1 MIIKEK
7 AFESFTWID
16 IENANKKELEVIASK
31 YNLNYFL
38 IKDTLDIGHLPKYEQ
53 LHQHDFFIFRAY
65 TSNVKLNIDE
75 IGEMSNKIAFF
86 IFDNKLITIH
96 RAHFSFLNIHEEK
109 HIKISEFFLRIV
121 GFMIDSFKKPT
132 IEISNKI
139 TEIEKT
145 IFLKDYRAILIEELY
160 YIKTQSRILK
170 KIISITE
177 ATILKS
183 QDKYKVSYIYQD
195 IQDQLLNLL
204 TVNEESVDNSSH
216 LMNTYLSLS
225 DQKNNE
231 VVRLLTIFSVF
242 FLPLT
247 FIAGIYGMNFKIM
260 PELNWKLGYAF
271 ALCLMAIV
279 VVVIYLWFR
288 RKKIL

>member
-16 IENANKKELEVIASK
+16 IEKANKKELEVIASK

-38 IKDTLDIGHLPKYEQ
+38 IKDALDIGHLPKYEQ

-65 TSNVKLNIDE
+65 TSNVRLNIDE

-86 IFDNKLITIH
+86 IFDDKLITIH
-96 RAHFSFLNIHEEK
+96 RAHFPFLNLEEEK
-109 HIKISEFFLRIV
+109 DIKISEFFLKIV
-121 GFMIDSFKKPT
+121 GFMIDSFKTPT
-132 IEISNKI
+132 LEISDKI

-145 IFLKDYRAILIEELY
+145 IFLKDYRAVLIEELY

-195 IQDQLLNLL
+195 IQDTLLNLL
-204 TVNEESVDNSSH
+204 TVNEESVDNSTH

-247 FIAGIYGMNFKIM
+247 FIAGIYGMNFSFM
-260 PELNWKLGYAF
+260 PELTWKLGYAF
-271 ALCLMAIV
+271 ALSLMAIV
-279 VVVIYLWFR
+279 VIVIYLWFR
-288 RKKIL
+288 RKRIL

>member
-7 AFESFTWID
+7 AFDSFTWID
-16 IENANKKELEVIASK
+16 IEDANKKELEIIASK
-31 YNLNYFL
+31 YNLSYFL
-38 IKDTLDIGHLPKYEQ
+38 MKDSLDIGHLPKYEQ
-53 LHQHDFFIFRAY
+53 LHKHDFFIFRAY
-65 TSNVKLNIDE
+65 TSNINLNIDE

-86 IFDNKLITIH
+86 IFEDKLITIH

-109 HIKISEFFLRIV
+109 HIKLSELFLRIV
-121 GFMIDSFKKPT
+121 GFMIESFKKPT
-132 IEISNKI
+132 IELSNKI
-139 TEIEKT
+139 TQIEKT
-145 IFLKDYRAILIEELY
+145 IFLKDYRVVLIEELY
-160 YIKTQSRILK
+160 FIKSQARILK

-177 ATILKS
+177 SIIHQS
-183 QDKYKVSYIYQD
+183 QDKYKVSYIHQD

-204 TVNEESVDNSSH
+204 TMNEESLENSTQ

-242 FLPLT
+242 FLPLN
-247 FIAGIYGMNFKIM
+247 FIAGVYGMNFSFM
-260 PELNWKLGYAF
+260 PELTWKIGYAF

-279 VVVIYLWFR
+279 VIVIYLWFR
-288 RKKIL
+288 RKRIL

>member
-31 YNLNYFL
+31 YNLSYFL
-38 IKDTLDIGHLPKYEQ
+38 MKDSLDVGHLPKYEQ
-53 LHQHDFFIFRAY
+53 LHKHDFFIFRAY
-65 TSNVKLNIDE
+65 TSNINLNIDE

-86 IFDNKLITIH
+86 IFEDKLITIH

-109 HIKISEFFLRIV
+109 HIKLSELFLRIV
-121 GFMIDSFKKPT
+121 GFMIESFKKPT
-132 IEISNKI
+132 IDLSNKI
-139 TEIEKT
+139 TQIEKT
-145 IFLKDYRAILIEELY
+145 IFLKDYRVVLIEELY
-160 YIKTQSRILK
+160 FIKSQARILK

-177 ATILKS
+177 SIIHQS
-183 QDKYKVSYIYQD
+183 QDKYKVSYIHQD
-195 IQDQLLNLL
+195 IQDQLLHLL
-204 TVNEESVDNSSH
+204 TMNEESLENSTQ

-242 FLPLT
+242 FLPLN
-247 FIAGIYGMNFKIM
+247 FIAGIYGMNFSFM
-260 PELNWKLGYAF
+260 PELTWKLGYAF
-271 ALCLMAIV
+271 ALSLMAIV
-279 VVVIYLWFR
+279 VIVIYLWFR
-288 RKKIL
+288 RKRIL

>member
-38 IKDTLDIGHLPKYEQ
+38 IKDALDIGHLPKYEQ

-65 TSNVKLNIDE
+65 TSNVRLNIDE

-86 IFDNKLITIH
+86 IFDDKLITIH
-96 RAHFSFLNIHEEK
+96 RAHFPFLIFEEEK
-109 HIKISEFFLRIV
+109 DIKISEFFLKIV
-121 GFMIDSFKKPT
+121 GFMIDSFKTPT
-132 IEISNKI
+132 LEISDKI

-145 IFLKDYRAILIEELY
+145 IFLKDYRAVLTEELY

-170 KIISITE
+170 KILSITE

-195 IQDQLLNLL
+195 IQDTLLNLL
-204 TVNEESVDNSSH
+204 TVNEESVDNSTH

-242 FLPLT
+242 FLPLN
-247 FIAGIYGMNFKIM
+247 FIAGVYGMNFLFM
-260 PELNWKLGYAF
+260 PELSWKLGYAF

-288 RKKIL
+288 RKRIL

>member
-38 IKDTLDIGHLPKYEQ
+38 IKDALDIGHLPKYEQ

-65 TSNVKLNIDE
+65 TSNVNLNIDE

-86 IFDNKLITIH
+86 IFDDKLITIH
-96 RAHFSFLNIHEEK
+96 RAHFSFLNVEEEK
-109 HIKISEFFLRIV
+109 HIKISEFFLKIV

-145 IFLKDYRAILIEELY
+145 IFLKDYRAVLIEELY

-170 KIISITE
+170 KIIYPTE
-177 ATILKS
+177 HYLR
-183 QDKYKVSYIYQD
+183 KVNVSPSLSFGIDYT
-195 IQDQLLNLL
+195 LN
-204 TVNEESVDNSSH
+204 DNSHIRVEPTFRCAMFKMVDLESSGN
-216 LMNTYLSLS
+216 LISAGLNISY
-225 DQKNNE
+225 
-231 VVRLLTIFSVF
+231 F
-242 FLPLT
+242 F
-247 FIAGIYGMNFKIM
+247 GK
-260 PELNWKLGYAF
+260 
-271 ALCLMAIV
+271 
-279 VVVIYLWFR
+279 
-288 RKKIL
+288 

>member
-16 IENANKKELEVIASK
+16 IEKANKKELEVIASK

-38 IKDTLDIGHLPKYEQ
+38 IKDALDIGHLPKYEQ

-65 TSNVKLNIDE
+65 TSNVRLNIDE

-86 IFDNKLITIH
+86 IFDDKLITVH
-96 RAHFSFLNIHEEK
+96 RAHFPFLNLEEEK
-109 HIKISEFFLRIV
+109 DIEISEFFLKIV
-121 GFMIDSFKKPT
+121 GCMIDSFKTPT
-132 IEISNKI
+132 LEISDKI
-139 TEIEKT
+139 TQIEKT
-145 IFLKDYRAILIEELY
+145 IFLKDYRAVLIEELY

-183 QDKYKVSYIYQD
+183 QDKYKISYIYQD
-195 IQDQLLNLL
+195 IQDTLLNLL
-204 TVNEESVDNSSH
+204 TVNEESVDNSTH

-242 FLPLT
+242 FLPLN
-247 FIAGIYGMNFKIM
+247 FIAGVYGMNFLFM
-260 PELNWKLGYAF
+260 PELSWKLGYAF
-271 ALCLMAIV
+271 ALSLMAIV
-279 VVVIYLWFR
+279 VIVIYLWFR
-288 RKKIL
+288 RKRIL

>member
-1 MIIKEK
+1 
-7 AFESFTWID
+7 
-16 IENANKKELEVIASK
+16 
-31 YNLNYFL
+31 
-38 IKDTLDIGHLPKYEQ
+38 
-53 LHQHDFFIFRAY
+53 
-65 TSNVKLNIDE
+65 
-75 IGEMSNKIAFF
+75 
-86 IFDNKLITIH
+86 
-96 RAHFSFLNIHEEK
+96 
-109 HIKISEFFLRIV
+109 
-121 GFMIDSFKKPT
+121 MIDSFKKPT

-145 IFLKDYRAILIEELY
+145 IFLKDYRAVLIEELY

-242 FLPLT
+242 FLPLN
-247 FIAGIYGMNFKIM
+247 FIAGIYGMNFSFM
-260 PELNWKLGYAF
+260 PELTWKLGYAF
-271 ALCLMAIV
+271 ALSLMAIV
-279 VVVIYLWFR
+279 VIVIYLWFR
-288 RKKIL
+288 RKRIL

>member
-16 IENANKKELEVIASK
+16 IEGANKKELEVIASK
-31 YNLNYFL
+31 YNLNFFL
-38 IKDTLDIGHLPKYEQ
+38 IKDALDIGHLPKYEQ

-86 IFDNKLITIH
+86 IFDDKLITIH
-96 RAHFSFLNIHEEK
+96 RAHFSFLNVEAEK

-121 GFMIDSFKKPT
+121 SFMIDSFKKPT

-145 IFLKDYRAILIEELY
+145 IFLKDYRAVLIEELY

-177 ATILKS
+177 TTILKS

-247 FIAGIYGMNFKIM
+247 FIAGIYGMNFKFM

-279 VVVIYLWFR
+279 VIVIYLWFR

>member
-1 MIIKEK
+1 MIVKEK

-38 IKDTLDIGHLPKYEQ
+38 IKDALDIGHLPKYEQ

-65 TSNVKLNIDE
+65 TSDVKLNIDE

-86 IFDNKLITIH
+86 IFDDKLITIH
-96 RAHFSFLNIHEEK
+96 RAHFSFLNVEEEK

-139 TEIEKT
+139 TDIEKT
-145 IFLKDYRAILIEELY
+145 IFLKDYRAVLIEELY

-177 ATILKS
+177 TTILKS

-247 FIAGIYGMNFKIM
+247 FIAGIYGMNFRFM
-260 PELNWKLGYAF
+260 PELNWKLGYGF
-271 ALCLMAIV
+271 ALCLMATV
-279 VVVIYLWFR
+279 VIVIYLWFR
-288 RKKIL
+288 RKRIL

>member
-38 IKDTLDIGHLPKYEQ
+38 IKDALDIGHLPKYEQ

-65 TSNVKLNIDE
+65 TSNVRLNIDE

-86 IFDNKLITIH
+86 IFDDKLITIH
-96 RAHFSFLNIHEEK
+96 RAHFPFLNLEEEK
-109 HIKISEFFLRIV
+109 DIKISEFFLKIV
-121 GFMIDSFKKPT
+121 GCMIDSFKTPT
-132 IEISNKI
+132 IEISDKI

-145 IFLKDYRAILIEELY
+145 IFLKDYRAVLIEELY

-195 IQDQLLNLL
+195 IQDTLLNLL
-204 TVNEESVDNSSH
+204 TVNEESVDNSTH

-247 FIAGIYGMNFKIM
+247 FIAGIYGMNFKFM

-271 ALCLMAIV
+271 ALSLMAIV
-279 VVVIYLWFR
+279 VIVIYLWFR
-288 RKKIL
+288 RKKIP

>member
-38 IKDTLDIGHLPKYEQ
+38 IKDALDIGHLPKYEQ

-86 IFDNKLITIH
+86 IFDDKLITIH
-96 RAHFSFLNIHEEK
+96 RAHFPFLNLEEEK
-109 HIKISEFFLRIV
+109 DIKISEFFLKIV
-121 GFMIDSFKKPT
+121 GFMIDSFKTPT
-132 IEISNKI
+132 LEISDKI

-145 IFLKDYRAILIEELY
+145 IFLKDYRAVLIEELY

-195 IQDQLLNLL
+195 IQDTLLNLL
-204 TVNEESVDNSSH
+204 TVNEESVDNSTH

-247 FIAGIYGMNFKIM
+247 FIAGIYGMNFKFM

-271 ALCLMAIV
+271 ALSLMAIV
-279 VVVIYLWFR
+279 VIVIYLWFR

>member
-1 MIIKEK
+1 
-7 AFESFTWID
+7 
-16 IENANKKELEVIASK
+16 
-31 YNLNYFL
+31 
-38 IKDTLDIGHLPKYEQ
+38 
-53 LHQHDFFIFRAY
+53 
-65 TSNVKLNIDE
+65 
-75 IGEMSNKIAFF
+75 
-86 IFDNKLITIH
+86 
-96 RAHFSFLNIHEEK
+96 
-109 HIKISEFFLRIV
+109 
-121 GFMIDSFKKPT
+121 MIDTFKKPI

-139 TEIEKT
+139 SEIEKT
-145 IFLKDYRAILIEELY
+145 IFLKDYRIVLIEELY

-195 IQDQLLNLL
+195 IQDNLLNLL
-204 TVNEESVDNSSH
+204 TINEESVENSTH

-247 FIAGIYGMNFKIM
+247 FIAGIYGMNFSFM
-260 PELNWKLGYAF
+260 PELSWKLGYAF
-271 ALCLMAIV
+271 AL
-279 VVVIYLWFR
+279 
-288 RKKIL
+288 

>member
-7 AFESFTWID
+7 AFDSFTWID
-16 IENANKKELEVIASK
+16 IEDANKKELEVIAGK

-38 IKDTLDIGHLPKYEQ
+38 IKDALDIGHLPKYEQ

-86 IFDNKLITIH
+86 IFDDKLITIH
-96 RAHFSFLNIHEEK
+96 RAHFPFLNLEEEK
-109 HIKISEFFLRIV
+109 DIKISEFFLKIV
-121 GFMIDSFKKPT
+121 GFMIDSFKTPT
-132 IEISNKI
+132 LEISDKI

-145 IFLKDYRAILIEELY
+145 IFLKDYRAVLIEELY

-183 QDKYKVSYIYQD
+183 QDKYKISYIYQD
-195 IQDQLLNLL
+195 IQDTLLNLL
-204 TVNEESVDNSSH
+204 TVNEESVDNSTH

-242 FLPLT
+242 FLPLN
-247 FIAGIYGMNFKIM
+247 FIAGVYGMNFLFM
-260 PELNWKLGYAF
+260 PELSWKLGYAF
-271 ALCLMAIV
+271 ALSLMAIV
-279 VVVIYLWFR
+279 VIVIYLWFR
-288 RKKIL
+288 RKRIL

>member
-1 MIIKEK
+1 MIIREK

-38 IKDTLDIGHLPKYEQ
+38 IKDALDIGHLPKYEQ

-65 TSNVKLNIDE
+65 TSNVRLNIDE
-75 IGEMSNKIAFF
+75 VGEMSNKIAFF
-86 IFDNKLITIH
+86 IFDDKLITIH
-96 RAHFSFLNIHEEK
+96 RAHFPFLNLEEEK
-109 HIKISEFFLRIV
+109 DIKISEFFLKIV
-121 GFMIDSFKKPT
+121 GCMIDSFKTPT
-132 IEISNKI
+132 IEISDKI

-145 IFLKDYRAILIEELY
+145 IFLKDYRAVLIEELY
-160 YIKTQSRILK
+160 YIKTQSRILE
-170 KIISITE
+170 KILSITE

-195 IQDQLLNLL
+195 IQDTLLNLL
-204 TVNEESVDNSSH
+204 TVNEESVENSTH

-242 FLPLT
+242 FLPLN
-247 FIAGIYGMNFKIM
+247 FIAGVYGMNFLFM
-260 PELNWKLGYAF
+260 PELSWKLGYAF

-288 RKKIL
+288 RKRIL

>member
-1 MIIKEK
+1 
-7 AFESFTWID
+7 
-16 IENANKKELEVIASK
+16 
-31 YNLNYFL
+31 
-38 IKDTLDIGHLPKYEQ
+38 
-53 LHQHDFFIFRAY
+53 
-65 TSNVKLNIDE
+65 
-75 IGEMSNKIAFF
+75 
-86 IFDNKLITIH
+86 
-96 RAHFSFLNIHEEK
+96 
-109 HIKISEFFLRIV
+109 
-121 GFMIDSFKKPT
+121 MIDSFKKPT

-145 IFLKDYRAILIEELY
+145 IFLKDYRVVLIEELY

-170 KIISITE
+170 KILSITE
-177 ATILKS
+177 TTILKS

-204 TVNEESVDNSSH
+204 TVNEESVENSTQ

-247 FIAGIYGMNFKIM
+247 FIAGIYGMNFKFM
-260 PELNWKLGYAF
+260 PELNWKLGYGF
-271 ALCLMAIV
+271 ALSLMAIV
-279 VVVIYLWFR
+279 VIVIYLWFR